1 MQPTGYRMFHAAGA
15 DRRPGWD
22 EPLARRARAR
32 RHPHGRVPGCV
43 DRTLTVGIASDLPA
57 RIGTEEGS

>member
-1 MQPTGYRMFHAAGA
+1 MPPAPIVVPGGTSLSPAARVPAATRTVG
-15 DRRPGWD
+15 
-22 EPLARRARAR
+22 
-32 RHPHGRVPGCV
+32 VPGCV